1 METIDLHGIRHED
14 AIKIIT
20 EACAMSETPFVV
32 ITGRS
37 DEMKKIVSAA
47 VAPFQ
52 LKARETINNPGR
64 VIVDDIL
71 P

>member
-1 METIDLHGIRHED
+1 MKTIDLHGVRHDD

-20 EACAMSETPFVV
+20 EACAMNETPFVV

-37 DEMKKIVSAA
+37 DEMKKVVSAA
-47 VAPFQ
+47 VALFR
-52 LKARETINNPGR
+52 LKARETIDNPGR
-64 VIVDDIL
+64 VIVDEIL